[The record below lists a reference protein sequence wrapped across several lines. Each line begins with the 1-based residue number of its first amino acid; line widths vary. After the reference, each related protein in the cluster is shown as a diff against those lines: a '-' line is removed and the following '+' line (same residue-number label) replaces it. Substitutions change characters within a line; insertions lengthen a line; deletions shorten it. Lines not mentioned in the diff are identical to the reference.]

1 MAKPS
6 IQNITTTQTF
16 QNWLDKTNELTDIA
30 RDSAITASALND
42 ITSGDA
48 TLLGQFSANT
58 LIAATELQ
66 VDNITSVDPAN
77 SVFFTSPVQ
86 ITPALNPIAIELAYG
101 ASGGRARFTNGTIA
115 WDAGMDNN
123 TNANFIITEG
133 GETQLT
139 LSSAGTLTVASV
151 VSSSDINGNNLTL
164 TGDFIGNTASFSTA
178 NGAFSGTFEGNM
190 TGDIFHPDGTKVFE
204 NGGLASAI
212 PAQFTGNVL
221 GTVSSL
227 INHDTDSL
235 AEGDSNLYYTDARA
249 RASISGGTG
258 VTYDSTSGEVSIG
271 QAVATNS
278 NVTFRDIDARN
289 IDCDDIDTTGTITAN
304 KYKGDG
310 SELTGIE
317 SMVKAYVAFNGAT
330 GAVIASEGL
339 TVTKNGTGNYT
350 INILSGYRPPNSN
363 YAVVLGNVDEQVAS
377 RALEVLTTQVGGYNT
392 YVESRGTNSFVMR
405 ATRISNRTVYQVW
418 DDNNMTQTFG
428 ITTVDPVYVTA
439 VLLYQK
445 P

>member
-66 VDNITSVDPAN
+66 VDNITSVDAGN

-86 ITPALNPIAIELAYG
+86 VTPALSPIAIELNYG
-101 ASGGRARFTNGTIA
+101 ASGGRARFTDGTLA
-115 WDAGMDNN
+115 WDAGMDNS
-123 TNANFIITEG
+123 TNANFILSEG
-133 GETQLT
+133 GEVQLS
-139 LSSAGTLTVASV
+139 LSTAGTLTVASV
-151 VSSSDINGNNLTL
+151 VSSSDINGNNMTL
-164 TGDFIGNTASFSTA
+164 TGDLAANTATFASA
-178 NGAFSGTFEGNM
+178 NGAFSGTFAGNM

-249 RASISGGTG
+249 RAAISGGTG
-258 VTYDSTSGEVSIG
+258 VSYASSTGVVSIG
-271 QAVATNS
+271 QAVATTS
-278 NVTFRDIDARN
+278 NVTFRDIQARN
-289 IDCDDIDTTGTITAN
+289 IDCTDVDATGTVTAN
-304 KYKGDG
+304 KFEGDG
-310 SELTGIE
+310 SSLTGIE

-330 GAVIASEGL
+330 GAVIASKGL
-339 TVTKNGTGNYT
+339 TVTKTATGNYT
-350 INILSGYRPPNSN
+350 INILSGYRPPNAD

-392 YVESRGTNSFVMR
+392 YVESRSTNSFVMR

-439 VLLYQK
+439 VLLFNR
-445 P
+445 